1 MTKYLAV
8 EGEMSRLSSACV
20 LGCPWDLSQVT
31 RSLEKG
37 FFSRHI
43 YSRGMGRNV
52 VSIIRK
58 NLGNLH
64 KASPKLISPNLPKLL
79 ESKSLL
85 LREVDEMA
93 ICLIGGPSPPFPFAS
108 AWDYYAWASNHQVID
123 QIRTPLM
130 IMNAKD
136 DPIVLDLPSIGRDNG
151 FAILVLTRGGGH
163 LGWFDSR
170 KAESRGSRRWF
181 KEPVLEWLK
190 ATGEKLLVEGSR
202 RARPV
207 EEVSGFVREI
217 GRDEVAF
224 QIINSGVP
232 INWYKEDS
240 AGLIA
245 GL

>member
-1 MTKYLAV
+1 
-8 EGEMSRLSSACV
+8 
-20 LGCPWDLSQVT
+20 
-31 RSLEKG
+31 
-37 FFSRHI
+37 
-43 YSRGMGRNV
+43 
-52 VSIIRK
+52 
-58 NLGNLH
+58 
-64 KASPKLISPNLPKLL
+64 
-79 ESKSLL
+79 
-85 LREVDEMA
+85 
-93 ICLIGGPSPPFPFAS
+93 
-108 AWDYYAWASNHQVID
+108 
-123 QIRTPLM
+123 M

-163 LGWFDSR
+163 LGWFDSK

-190 ATGEKLLVEGSR
+190 ATGEKLLVEGSG
-202 RARPV
+202 RARPA

-232 INWYKEDS
+232 IDWHREDS